1 MADKT
6 LSYSPSGN
14 SPGWPSF
21 YSFIPDYMKGMNG
34 YFYSFKNGNLF
45 RHNTNTTR
53 NNYYGIQYISSIKSV
68 FNPQPTLAIKLFKTM
83 SYESNSEWTVTNL
96 NTDLS
101 SGSMLSTYFEQKEGE
116 WFSYIRSDASTVDWK
131 LRSAQGVGITTEVLG
146 SLSERVIKFAE
157 PIGSIVNVGDVLY
170 VSTNNNGI
178 YSSPKIAA
186 PILSRTSNTLT
197 VDVSIDTPPQ
207 NPLPTN
213 PTTDSA
219 ILVYKNSV
227 AESNGARG
235 YFMEFTMT
243 NGSTS
248 AVELFSVGSSVMKSY
263 P

>member
-6 LSYSPSGN
+6 LTYNGSGR

-21 YSFIPDYMKGMNG
+21 YSFFPEYMKGMNG
-34 YFYSFKNGNLF
+34 FFYSFKGGNLY
-45 RHNTNTTR
+45 RHNTNNTR
-53 NNYYGIQYISSIKSV
+53 NNYYGIQYLSTIKSV

-83 SYESNSEWTVTNL
+83 SYESDDKWSVTNL

-101 SGSMLSTYFEQKEGE
+101 SGSMLATYFEQKEGE
-116 WFSYIRSDASTVDWK
+116 WFSYIRSNSSTVDWK
-131 LRSAQGVGITTEVLG
+131 LRSAQGVGIAKLVTGNLD
-146 SLSERVIKFAE
+146 ERVIEFAE

-178 YSSPKIAA
+178 YSNPEIAA

-207 NPLPTN
+207 NPLPKN
-213 PTTDSA
+213 PETDSA

-235 YFMEFTMT
+235 YFMEFTMS
-243 NGSTS
+243 NSSTS